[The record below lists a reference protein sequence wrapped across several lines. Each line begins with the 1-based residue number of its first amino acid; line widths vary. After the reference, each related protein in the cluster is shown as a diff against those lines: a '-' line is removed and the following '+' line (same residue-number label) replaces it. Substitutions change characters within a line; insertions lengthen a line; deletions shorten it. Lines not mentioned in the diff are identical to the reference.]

1 MVKIYAASVLQLL
14 PFYRHGSLPLVMK
27 SVRRRHMDQEKV
39 APALGKIA
47 SGLYIATA
55 ADSGGNP
62 VGMLCSFVEQA
73 GFEPP
78 MITIAIGPDRRL
90 AKALV
95 DGGKLGL
102 NVLGKS
108 NGGALL
114 KPFVSSG
121 DADPFAGL
129 SLAQNQ
135 HGIPQLSGALAF
147 LACELRNQMP
157 AGDHTIYLCEVID
170 GGMPVTQEKDE
181 PMIRIRANGFGY

>member
-1 MVKIYAASVLQLL
+1 
-14 PFYRHGSLPLVMK
+14 
-27 SVRRRHMDQEKV
+27 MDQDKV

-55 ADSGGNP
+55 TDSGGNP

-108 NGGALL
+108 NGGALM

-121 DADPFAGL
+121 DANPFTGIAL
-129 SLAQNQ
+129 TANH
-135 HGIPQLSGALAF
+135 HGIPQLSDALAF
-147 LACELRNQMP
+147 LACELRDQMP

-170 GGMPVTQEKDE
+170 GRMPVTPEKDE